1 MITPPLLMRLVAH
14 RNLLYKKKSKIIT
27 FPRLFFLILGLSL
40 FACETTSEKTK
51 KVISTE
57 KAPKAIGPYS
67 QAIMVDDV
75 LYLAGQIAL
84 DPQSGQ
90 LVEGGIEIQTH
101 RVMQNLNAVLEA
113 AGFSLNDVVQTQVF
127 LSDLNHYSAM
137 NAVYAKY
144 FEESPPARAV
154 VEAARIPRDALVEI
168 MMVAQKP

>member
-14 RNLLYKKKSKIIT
+14 RNLFYKKKSKIIT

-113 AGFSLNDVVQTQVF
+113 AGFSLNDVVQAQVF
-127 LSDLNHYSAM
+127 LSDLNHYRAM
-137 NAVYAKY
+137 NAIYAKY
-144 FEESPPARAV
+144 F
-154 VEAARIPRDALVEI
+154 
-168 MMVAQKP
+168 

>member
-1 MITPPLLMRLVAH
+1 MILARLLFLV
-14 RNLLYKKKSKIIT
+14 I
-27 FPRLFFLILGLSL
+27 GLSL

-90 LVEGGIEIQTH
+90 LVEGGIEAQTH

-113 AGFSLNDVVQTQVF
+113 AGFNFNDVVQTQVF
-127 LSDLNHYSAM
+127 LSDLNNYTPM
-137 NAVYAKY
+137 NAEYAKY
-144 FEESPPARAV
+144 FVESPPARAV

-168 MMVAQKP
+168 MMVAQRP

>member
-14 RNLLYKKKSKIIT
+14 RNLFYKKKSKIIT
-27 FPRLFFLILGLSL
+27 FPRLFFLVIGLSL

-113 AGFSLNDVVQTQVF
+113 ADFSFNDVVESQVF

-137 NAVYAKY
+137 NAVYSKY

>member
-14 RNLLYKKKSKIIT
+14 RNLFYKKKSKIIT

-144 FEESPPARAV
+144 FVEVHPLGLWLKRRASLGM
-154 VEAARIPRDALVEI
+154 PSW
-168 MMVAQKP
+168 KS

>member
-14 RNLLYKKKSKIIT
+14 RNLFYKKKSKIIT

-90 LVEGGIEIQTH
+90 LVEGGIEAQTH

-113 AGFSLNDVVQTQVF
+113 AGFNFNDVVQTQVF
-127 LSDLNHYSAM
+127 LSDLNNYTPM

-144 FEESPPARAV
+144 FVESPPARAV

-168 MMVAQKP
+168 MMVAQRP

>member
-14 RNLLYKKKSKIIT
+14 RNLFYKKKSKIIT

-90 LVEGGIEIQTH
+90 LVEGGIEVQTH

-113 AGFSLNDVVQTQVF
+113 AGFSFNDVVQTQVF

-144 FEESPPARAV
+144 FVESPPARAV